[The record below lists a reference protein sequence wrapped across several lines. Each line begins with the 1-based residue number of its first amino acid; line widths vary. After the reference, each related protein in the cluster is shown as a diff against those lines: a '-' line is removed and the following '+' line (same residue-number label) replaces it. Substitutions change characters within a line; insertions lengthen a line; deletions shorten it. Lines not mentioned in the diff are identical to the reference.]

1 MSSDP
6 IISVRNLSKA
16 YNVYERPRDIFLEA
30 LFGGVRHDVFWALR
44 GVNLDIFEGQR
55 VGIIGPN
62 GAGKSTLLKIL
73 TGNLTPTAGEAEV
86 RGKISALLSLTSF
99 LNPDQTGLENIRF
112 NLIVNGASKKDL
124 PRLTE
129 EIIDFTELGAF
140 IKAPVRT
147 YSSGMNTRL
156 AFAISTAITPD
167 ILVIDEVLGAGDAY
181 FAAKATVRMLDLCKQ
196 GRALLF
202 VSHALAAVQLL
213 CDTAIWMDNGQI
225 REIGSVEEIGRR
237 YEADFRR
244 QEDEHL
250 RAGNAARA
258 SKLADTVS
266 RNEIAARD
274 LWRLRLTGEGG
285 RLHDTHYV
293 RHVEFAIADER
304 YPVPLEFAD
313 LDDPDVDACLDLS
326 GSEWARIHERHGH
339 ASRTLSP
346 GSSLLRGGHILLR
359 APRGA
364 GTVESVEV
372 TIESASLGGTEQL
385 ALQVADPRS
394 ARWSDL
400 DLVSSETSEG
410 WTRAVFKGALRQI
423 SAAEHAAYAERIAD
437 SIRPEVEIVGVRMLV
452 DEEEVLSVRE
462 HEPFTFEVEIHAA
475 QRVPIADVWIQLTRS
490 DGVYVFWQSSGQ
502 WDEGNLRDLEGAA
515 VVRFAFEPN
524 IFGPGDYE
532 VEVATANGFDAD
544 GNWPHSQV
552 FDRRFGA
559 LRFTVARE
567 RKLVLMG
574 PVNYRFPISVDTDK
588 HERRDDEGAP
598 VAASRTGADPSND
611 RGQE

>member
-1 MSSDP
+1 VSNDAV
-6 IISVRNLSKA
+6 ISVRNLSKA
-16 YNVYERPRDIFLEA
+16 YSVYDRPRDILLEA
-30 LFGGVRHDVFWALR
+30 IRGDVRHDVFWALR
-44 GVNLDIFEGQR
+44 GLDLDIFEGQR

-73 TGNLTPTAGEAEV
+73 TGNLSPTAGTVEV

-124 PRLTE
+124 PHLTE

-147 YSSGMNTRL
+147 YSSGMITRL

-202 VSHALAAVQLL
+202 VSHAMNAVQML

-225 REIGSVEEIGRR
+225 REVGSVEEIGRR

-258 SKLADTVS
+258 STLADTVTPE
-266 RNEIAARD
+266 EIAGPD

-293 RHVEFAIADER
+293 RRLEVTLAGSR

-313 LDDPDVDACLDLS
+313 IDDPDVHVCLDLS
-326 GSEWARIHERHGH
+326 GSEWARLHERHGYQ
-339 ASRTLSP
+339 SRTLSP
-346 GSSLLRGGHILLR
+346 GSSLLRGGHILTR
-359 APRGA
+359 TPA
-364 GTVESVEV
+364 GTDEVDSVEV
-372 TIESASLGGTEQL
+372 TVESTSLSGTEEL
-385 ALQVADPRS
+385 ALQFADAQS
-394 ARWSDL
+394 AQWSSL
-400 DLVSSETSEG
+400 DVTTRETADG
-410 WTRAVFKGALRQI
+410 WTRTVFAGALTHA
-423 SAAEHAAYAERIAD
+423 SPAAHAAYAERITKMV
-437 SIRPEVEIVGVRMLV
+437 RPEVEIVDMRMLV
-452 DEEEVLSVRE
+452 GEKEALSVRE
-462 HEPFTFEVEIHAA
+462 HEPFALEVEINAA
-475 QRVPIADVWIQLTRS
+475 QTVPVADVWVQLTRS

-502 WDEGNLRDLEGAA
+502 WEDGNLRDFEGNV
-515 VVRFAFEPN
+515 VVRFEFEPN

-532 VEVATANGFDAD
+532 LEVATANGFDAER
-544 GNWPHSQV
+544 NWPHSQV
-552 FDRRFGA
+552 FDRRVGA
-559 LRFTVARE
+559 LKFTVARE
-567 RKLVLMG
+567 HKLVLMG
-574 PVNYRFPISVDTDK
+574 PVNHRFPISIRPGDGEQRPGDRETV
-588 HERRDDEGAP
+588 
-598 VAASRTGADPSND
+598 VAEQAGP
-611 RGQE
+611 

>member
-1 MSSDP
+1 VSDDAV
-6 IISVRNLSKA
+6 ISVRNLSKA
-16 YNVYERPRDIFLEA
+16 YSVYDRPRDILLEA
-30 LFGGVRHDVFWALR
+30 VLGGARHDVFWALR
-44 GVNLDIFEGQR
+44 GVDLDIFEGQR

-73 TGNLTPTAGEAEV
+73 TGNLSATSGEVEV

-124 PRLTE
+124 PHLIE

-147 YSSGMNTRL
+147 YSSGMITRL

-202 VSHALAAVQLL
+202 VSHAMGAVEML

-258 SKLADTVS
+258 SLLADTVMPE
-266 RNEIAARD
+266 EIAGPD
-274 LWRLRLTGEGG
+274 LWRFRLTGEGG
-285 RLHDTHYV
+285 RLHDTHYIRRLEMGLGGRQYRV
-293 RHVEFAIADER
+293 S
-304 YPVPLEFAD
+304 LEFAD
-313 LDDPDVDACLDLS
+313 IDDPEVQVCLDLS
-326 GSEWARIHERHGH
+326 ASEWARIHERHGH
-339 ASRTLSP
+339 RSRTLSP
-346 GSSLLRGGHILLR
+346 GSSLLRGGHILAR
-359 APRGA
+359 TSDDSHKGDFVEV
-364 GTVESVEV
+364 TVES
-372 TIESASLGGTEQL
+372 TSLSGTEEL
-385 ALQVADPRS
+385 ALQFADAKSAQWNSLEVVAR
-394 ARWSDL
+394 
-400 DLVSSETSEG
+400 ETADG
-410 WTRAVFKGALRQI
+410 WTRAVFSGTLTHA
-423 SAAEHAAYAERIAD
+423 SPAAHAAYAERITEMV
-437 SIRPEVEIVGVRMLV
+437 RPDVEIVDVRMLV
-452 DEEEVLSVRE
+452 QDEDVLSVRE
-462 HEPFTFEVEIHAA
+462 HEAFAIEVEVSAT
-475 QRVPIADVWIQLTRS
+475 RLVPVTDVWVKLTRS

-502 WDEGNLRDLEGAA
+502 WEEGNLRNLEGTV
-515 VVRFAFEPN
+515 VVRFEFEPN

-532 VEVATANGFDAD
+532 LDVTTANGFNLER
-544 GNWPHSQV
+544 NWPHSQV
-552 FDRRFGA
+552 FDRRVGA
-559 LRFTVARE
+559 LKFTVARE
-567 RKLVLMG
+567 RKLVMMG
-574 PVNYRFPISVDTDK
+574 PVNYRFPVSIRTGEG
-588 HERRDDEGAP
+588 ERRLGDRDT
-598 VAASRTGADPSND
+598 VAAEQAGS
-611 RGQE
+611 

>member
-1 MSSDP
+1 VSKDAV
-6 IISVRNLSKA
+6 ISVRNLSKS
-16 YNVYERPRDIFLEA
+16 YSVYERPRDILLEA
-30 LFGGVRHDVFWALR
+30 LRGDVRHDVFWALR
-44 GVNLDIFEGQR
+44 GVDLDIYEGQR

-73 TGNLTPTAGEAEV
+73 TGNLAPTAGSVEV

-99 LNPDQTGLENIRF
+99 LNPDQTGLENVRF
-112 NLIVNGASKKDL
+112 NLIVNGASKRDL

-147 YSSGMNTRL
+147 YSSGMVTRL

-202 VSHALAAVQLL
+202 VSHAMGAVQML

-258 SKLADTVS
+258 SSLADTVLPE
-266 RNEIAARD
+266 EIAGPD

-293 RHVEFAIADER
+293 RRLGVALGGR
-304 YPVPLEFAD
+304 TYPVPLEFAD
-313 LDDPDVDACLDLS
+313 IDDPEVHVCLDLS
-326 GSEWARIHERHGH
+326 GSEWARLHERHGDR
-339 ASRTLSP
+339 SRTLSP
-346 GSSLLRGGHILLR
+346 GSSLRRGGHILAR
-359 APRGA
+359 PPG
-364 GTVESVEV
+364 GGGEVESVEV
-372 TIESASLGGTEQL
+372 TVESTSLGGTEEL
-385 ALQVADPRS
+385 ELQFADAHS
-394 ARWSDL
+394 ARWSSLEVVAREVAD
-400 DLVSSETSEG
+400 G
-410 WTRAVFKGALRQI
+410 WTRTVFAGAFTHASPAV
-423 SAAEHAAYAERIAD
+423 HAAFAERITELV
-437 SIRPEVEIVGVRMLV
+437 RPEVEIVGVRMLV
-452 DEEEVLSVRE
+452 EEREVLSVRE
-462 HEPFTFEVEIHAA
+462 HEPFALEVEVNAA
-475 QRVPIADVWIQLTRS
+475 RRVPLADVWIKLTRD

-502 WDEGNLRDLEGAA
+502 WDEGNLRDLEGTV
-515 VVRFAFEPN
+515 VVRFEFEPN

-532 VEVATANGFDAD
+532 LEVSTANGFDLER
-544 GNWPHSQV
+544 NWPHSQV
-552 FDRRFGA
+552 FDRRIAA
-559 LRFTVARE
+559 LKFTVARHH
-567 RKLVLMG
+567 KLVFMG
-574 PVNYRFPISVDTDK
+574 IVDHRFPISIRNGDG
-588 HERRDDEGAP
+588 ERRVGERE
-598 VAASRTGADPSND
+598 AAAAEQAGF
-611 RGQE
+611 

>member
-1 MSSDP
+1 VSKEA

-16 YNVYERPRDIFLEA
+16 YNVYERPRDILLEA
-30 LFGGVRHDVFWALR
+30 LGGGVRHDVFWALR
-44 GVNLDIFEGQR
+44 GVDLDIFEGQR
-55 VGIIGPN
+55 VGIIGAN

-73 TGNLTPTAGEAEV
+73 TGNLSPTAGDVDV

-112 NLIVNGASKKDL
+112 NLIVNGAPKSDL

-147 YSSGMNTRL
+147 YSSGMHTRL

-202 VSHALAAVQLL
+202 VSHAMAAVQLL

-250 RAGNAARA
+250 RAGNAARR
-258 SKLADTVS
+258 SMLADTVMPA
-266 RNEIAARD
+266 EIGGPD

-293 RHVEFAIADER
+293 RRLDVTLAGQRH
-304 YPVPLEFAD
+304 PVPLDFAD
-313 LDDPDVDACLDLS
+313 IDDPDVQVCLDLS
-326 GSEWARIHERHGH
+326 GSEWARVHERHGH
-339 ASRTLSP
+339 RSRTLSP
-346 GSSLLRGGHILLR
+346 GSSLLRGGHILAR
-359 APRGA
+359 TPAEA
-364 GTVESVEV
+364 GEVDAVEVVVES
-372 TIESASLGGTEQL
+372 TSLGGTEEL
-385 ALQVADPRS
+385 ALQLADAQSGQWTNLDVVSRDVVAD
-394 ARWSDL
+394 
-400 DLVSSETSEG
+400 G
-410 WTRAVFKGALRQI
+410 WTRVVFAGAFTHA
-423 SAAEHAAYAERIAD
+423 SPAAHAAYMKRVTDVA
-437 SIRPEVEIVGVRMLV
+437 RPEVEIVDVRMLV
-452 DEEEVLSVRE
+452 QEEVALSVRE
-462 HEPFTFEVEIHAA
+462 HEPFALEVEVNAA

-502 WDEGNLRDLEGAA
+502 WEDGNLRDLEGTA
-515 VVRFAFEPN
+515 VVRFEFEPN

-532 VEVATANGFDAD
+532 LEVATANGFDLEL
-544 GNWPHSQV
+544 NWPHSQV
-552 FDRRFGA
+552 FDRRIGA
-559 LRFTVARE
+559 LKLTVARE

-574 PVNYRFPISVDTDK
+574 PVNHRFPISVRT
-588 HERRDDEGAP
+588 RDGEQAIGVRDAGSAELG
-598 VAASRTGADPSND
+598 R
-611 RGQE
+611 